1 MSIDVSKSFR
11 DISLSFTKHPVTNDI
26 LILKNEDAIKKSVSN
41 IIRTA
46 LGEKFFNLRFGTSI
60 YDRLFENADSD
71 VAYAVKDEIKFALE
85 NYEPRI
91 TATEIIV
98 QHLSDSNDLNVQ
110 VSYDI
115 IGMGLLPQK
124 VDFILSPARI

>member
-41 IIRTA
+41 IIRTT

-60 YDRLFENADSD
+60 YDRLFENADFD
-71 VAYAVKDEIKFALE
+71 VAYAIEDEIKFALK

-91 TATEIIV
+91 QTTQVIV
-98 QHLSDSNDLNVQ
+98 QHPSDSNDLNVQ

-115 IGMGLLPQK
+115 IGMGISPQK
-124 VDFILSPARI
+124 LDFILSPARI